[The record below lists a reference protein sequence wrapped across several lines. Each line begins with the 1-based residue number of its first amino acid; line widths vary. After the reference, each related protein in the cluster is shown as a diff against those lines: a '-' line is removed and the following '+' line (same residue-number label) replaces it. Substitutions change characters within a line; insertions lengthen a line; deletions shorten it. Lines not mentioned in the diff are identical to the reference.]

1 MRIRKVTSVVVI
13 GVMATTPLVGCA
25 TIERETGIGRKAQTG
40 AAAGGATGGVIAA
53 LAGANPA
60 WIAASVI
67 LGGVAGGLIG
77 NELGKKDKEKYA
89 ASGYEAISTMGKG
102 GRTSWS
108 NPQTGNSGTTTV
120 DDVWTKADGTKC
132 KRFTQTIT
140 ASGNTHSTSG
150 IACQEQDGTWKITNI

>member
-1 MRIRKVTSVVVI
+1 MRFTKVTSVVVI
-13 GVMATTPLVGCA
+13 GIMATTPLVGCA
-25 TIERETGIGRKAQTG
+25 TIERETGLGRKTQAG

-53 LAGANPA
+53 LAGASPA

-77 NELGKKDKEKYA
+77 NELDKKDKEKYA
-89 ASGYEAISTMGKG
+89 ASGYEAFSTMGEG
-102 GRTSWS
+102 GRTSWN

-120 DDVWTKADGTKC
+120 DEVFTKADGTKC

-140 ASGNTHSTSG
+140 TSGKTNSTHG
-150 IACQEQDGTWKITNI
+150 IACQQQDGTWRVTNI